1 MPQPAPSY
9 PRPLPASFAPSL
21 PWHRGVRHPKSSLG
35 SQAWGDGRGKRGAHL
50 PFPFPAGTRALVALT
65 ANLEA
70 RTESVSQLFG
80 RRRRQKKSGKKKKK
94 RRRGISILI
103 LVWMRGEMGGCIG
116 GEGKGVVRGGVG
128 RREKREGWQSDGDGE
143 DVEKEREKA
152 GMRRETGRRGRK
164 GKQEQRKGSGEM
176 KGTQGWGRAANPL
189 PPPPPPIPSPSLLP
203 LSPQEALIWEF
214 EKE

>member
-1 MPQPAPSY
+1 MVPQPAPSY

-94 RRRGISILI
+94 RRRGNQGALPATLQLLAPTCSPAPNIRSASSSI
-103 LVWMRGEMGGCIG
+103 RGDHRPSWGHLLATT
-116 GEGKGVVRGGVG
+116 VVV
-128 RREKREGWQSDGDGE
+128 
-143 DVEKEREKA
+143 
-152 GMRRETGRRGRK
+152 TG
-164 GKQEQRKGSGEM
+164 
-176 KGTQGWGRAANPL
+176 
-189 PPPPPPIPSPSLLP
+189 
-203 LSPQEALIWEF
+203 
-214 EKE
+214 